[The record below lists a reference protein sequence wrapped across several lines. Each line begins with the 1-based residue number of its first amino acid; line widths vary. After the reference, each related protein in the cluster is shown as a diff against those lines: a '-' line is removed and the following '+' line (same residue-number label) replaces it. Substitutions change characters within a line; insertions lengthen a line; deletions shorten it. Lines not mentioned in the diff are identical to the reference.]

1 MEALGE
7 TCACGSGLIHCY
19 TGDGKGKSTAAV
31 GLALRVAGSGKK
43 VLFSQFLKDG
53 SSSELAV
60 LRELPGVLCRS
71 MDKPQGF
78 YRTLSEAQKQL
89 LQAETRKYFL
99 AVREEAAR
107 EAVDLLVLDEFMAAY
122 RLSLID
128 QREATE
134 YLRRKPEKLELVLTG
149 RDAPE
154 EITEL
159 CDYVTECRKRK
170 HPYDRG
176 IPARRGIEY

>member
-1 MEALGE
+1 MGASGKKRV
-7 TCACGSGLIHCY
+7 CGLIHCY
-19 TGDGKGKSTAAV
+19 TGDGKGKTTAAV
-31 GLALRVAGSGKK
+31 GLALRAVGSGKK

-60 LRELPGVLCRS
+60 MRKLPGVLCRN

-78 YRTLSEAQKQL
+78 YWTLNEEQKQL
-89 LQAETRKYFL
+89 LQTETRKYFA
-99 AVREEAAR
+99 AVREEAER
-107 EAVDLLVLDEFMAAY
+107 EAVDLLVLDEFTAAY
-122 RLSLID
+122 RLELID
-128 QREATE
+128 RQEAVT
-134 YLRRKPEKLELVLTG
+134 YLRCKPESLELVLTG

-154 EITEL
+154 EITAL
-159 CDYVTECRKRK
+159 CDYVTECRKQK